1 MQPVLRDVLAAHK
14 ASAAATKPDDPVFTN
29 GVGRRIDRDNLRNRV
44 VKPAVAQ
51 ADELLE
57 ARGLVPIPKGLTTHK
72 LRHTFASIL
81 VACGEDPISLMRQI
95 GHTNPNFTLRVYAH
109 LMSRDVSER
118 ERLKALVRGERVIG
132 HQAPAPRPVDLSEYE
147 APILEALVE
156 RGGRATRTEVLAS
169 VREAM
174 SDRHGT
180 ADLEVLPSGAPRWE
194 ARVGKAR
201 QGLQLQGLVAI
212 ETARGEWKLT
222 AQGLDQGNGSSGLP
236 QSQRP
241 DGYDTCA
248 PRVAASSD
256 SRR

>member
-14 ASAAATKPDDPVFTN
+14 ASAAATKPDDPAFTN

-44 VKPAVAQ
+44 VKPAVVR

-109 LMSRDVSER
+109 LMSRDASER

-132 HQAPAPRPVDLSEYE
+132 HEAPPPRPVDLSEYE
-147 APILEALVE
+147 APILEALAE
-156 RGGRATRTEVLAS
+156 RGGRASRAVLAF
-169 VREAM
+169 VRVAM
-174 SDRHGT
+174 ANRHGT
-180 ADLEVLPSGAPRWE
+180 ADLEMLPSGTRRWE
-194 ARVGKAR
+194 ARAGKVR
-201 QGLQLQGLVAI
+201 QTLVRRGLLDAGA
-212 ETARGEWKLT
+212 TRGEWRLT
-222 AQGLDQGNGSSGLP
+222 TALAPPQPRLRRGCANGFT
-236 QSQRP
+236 R
-241 DGYDTCA
+241 D
-248 PRVAASSD
+248 D
-256 SRR
+256 SKAHV